1 MDALFDWAYNNG
13 GVAVAFVVNTAI
25 LVYVLKSIDSKLDKL
40 NMNIIGFLEE
50 LKRR

>member
-25 LVYVLKSIDSKLDKL
+25 LVYVLKSIDGKLDKL
-40 NMNIIGFLEE
+40 NINFEVF
-50 LKRR
+50 LKRRR